1 MNILVPLAALCRGR
15 RPRNRDT
22 RPSTEQR
29 SSAQWEKSQAARRET
44 LPPEYSSVRTDSLPA
59 YQHTPRRQKQK
70 QQQTSIEEPSVPRHL
85 QNPEAEHRTK
95 PLNYALISDDRV
107 QHSKTEQHALAQY
120 DYVYAII
127 VQSPDG
133 TTRLRRQMVLP
144 FNVDVDIMC
153 DETCRRLGA
162 PIQPYYG
169 AALTAIPGYPDL
181 KPVGTAEVEWS
192 FCGQRQTHRTTFHV
206 VRDLDADFVL
216 GRPTIRHLE
225 LERMDSAVAKRLRAS
240 EVR

>member
-1 MNILVPLAALCRGR
+1 MNLLVPLAALCRGR

-22 RPSTEQR
+22 RPSTERR
-29 SSAQWEKSQAARRET
+29 SPAQWEKSQAARRET

-59 YQHTPRRQKQK
+59 YQHKPRRQKQK
-70 QQQTSIEEPSVPRHL
+70 QQPNPTEEPSVPRHL
-85 QNPEAEHRTK
+85 QSTK
-95 PLNYALISDDRV
+95 PLNDALIPDDRV
-107 QHSKTEQHALAQY
+107 QHSDIEQHALAHY

-192 FCGQRQTHRTTFHV
+192 FCGQCQTHRTTFHV

-225 LERMDSAVAKRLRAS
+225 LERMDSAVAERLHAS